1 MRIPKNWLTF
11 RLHYF
16 SSIFMTRFSF
26 MQSKQLKQN
35 SHYVSVH
42 DIYGCGCILFFQFY
56 VIPLEIEKN
65 LWNWTCLGTRLLQR
79 HKNNNNNSI
88 AIWWILFHLRL
99 MLRINKKN
107 PKKKYSPTD
116 FRYRRVSVTSA
127 QKKYTYARK
136 SNVQQIR
143 NSMNEMKLKTLEHVI
158 RNLSFFNLNFAISFM
173 HLTIYDAIIAP
184 TKSKYTQQKFA
195 FEWKMKIKN
204 KKNGYGLNAYAIS
217 NGTNR

>member
-16 SSIFMTRFSF
+16 SSIFMTPFSF

-42 DIYGCGCILFFQFY
+42 DIYGCGCILFFQFH

-107 PKKKYSPTD
+107 
-116 FRYRRVSVTSA
+116 
-127 QKKYTYARK
+127 QKKIHQPTFSIDVWASLAHRK
-136 SNVQQIR
+136 STHMLENQMYSKFVILWTKWSWKPL
-143 NSMNEMKLKTLEHVI
+143 SM
-158 RNLSFFNLNFAISFM
+158 S
-173 HLTIYDAIIAP
+173 
-184 TKSKYTQQKFA
+184 
-195 FEWKMKIKN
+195 
-204 KKNGYGLNAYAIS
+204 
-217 NGTNR
+217 

>member
-1 MRIPKNWLTF
+1 
-11 RLHYF
+11 
-16 SSIFMTRFSF
+16 
-26 MQSKQLKQN
+26 
-35 SHYVSVH
+35 
-42 DIYGCGCILFFQFY
+42 
-56 VIPLEIEKN
+56 
-65 LWNWTCLGTRLLQR
+65 
-79 HKNNNNNSI
+79 
-88 AIWWILFHLRL
+88 

-184 TKSKYTQQKFA
+184 TKSKNTQQKFA
-195 FEWKMKIKN
+195 FE
-204 KKNGYGLNAYAIS
+204 
-217 NGTNR
+217 